1 MSVHVK
7 SETPGGQRHT
17 ITVSGRDLPLDL
29 PPPKG
34 EGPTPH
40 DYFDAAL
47 AGCKAL
53 TLMIYAKGKNIPLED
68 VEVDI
73 VRDDKDERRGKYR
86 LAVQLRLRGN
96 LSDEQVAELHAVA
109 DRCPVHKLMTSTSI
123 EIETQVGRAG
133 G

>member
-1 MSVHVK
+1 MSVHVQP
-7 SETPGGQRHT
+7 EAPGSQRHL
-17 ITVSGRDLPLDL
+17 ITVAGRELPLDL

-53 TLMIYAKGKNIPLED
+53 TLIIYAKGKNIPLEG

-73 VRDDKDERRGKYR
+73 ERDDKDERRGQYR
-86 LAVQLRLRGN
+86 LAVRLQLRGD

-109 DRCPVHKLMTSTSI
+109 DRCPVHKLMTSTTVDI
-123 EIETQVGRAG
+123 HTQVERAAT
-133 G
+133 

>member
-7 SETPGGQRHT
+7 PETPGGQRHT
-17 ITVSGRDLPLDL
+17 VTVAGRDLPLDL

-53 TLMIYAKGKNIPLED
+53 TLMIYAKGKNIPLEGVD
-68 VEVDI
+68 VDI
-73 VRDDKDERRGKYR
+73 VRDDKDERRGEYR
-86 LAVQLRLRGN
+86 LAVRLALAGD
-96 LSDEQVAELHAVA
+96 LSDEQ
-109 DRCPVHKLMTSTSI
+109 
-123 EIETQVGRAG
+123 
-133 G
+133 